1 MKKQMETKQPFYFD
15 ESELEQFEQMNTEGV
30 SLSQI
35 IDLLANRGIH
45 LSEATFR
52 KYVQL
57 GLLTRSNR
65 VGRKGKHRGSLG
77 LYPPTTVRRLNTI
90 RQMMDAQYTVEEIQ
104 RSFLRFTN
112 HLDNVQRQTTLLL
125 NEFESELQTQT
136 ISTSQRKALLLELQ
150 TLKKDSAQW
159 LQRMEKLEQ
168 QLVSPQQRV
177 ARQRAFQQG
186 SAMGAVDLL

>member
-1 MKKQMETKQPFYFD
+1 MMEDKQPFYFD
-15 ESELEQFEQMNTEGV
+15 ESELEKLEQTHAEGV

-35 IDLLANRGIH
+35 IDLLSTRGIR

-90 RQMMDAQYTVEEIQ
+90 RQMMDAHYTVEEIQ

-112 HLDNVQRQTTLLL
+112 QLDNVQRQTSTLIG
-125 NEFESELQTQT
+125 EFENELQTQPL
-136 ISTSQRKALLLELQ
+136 SPQQRKALLLELQ
-150 TLKKDSAQW
+150 TLKKDSVQW
-159 LQRMEKLEQ
+159 LQRMERLEQ

-186 SAMGAVDLL
+186 SAMGAGDLL